1 MLHEESSI
9 EKLALSDIRL
19 QISDFRLRIANLV
32 KKGHFLPFVFHVV
45 LSAFFAFSLRNH
57 QFARCFK

>member
-1 MLHEESSI
+1 
-9 EKLALSDIRL
+9 LALSDIRL